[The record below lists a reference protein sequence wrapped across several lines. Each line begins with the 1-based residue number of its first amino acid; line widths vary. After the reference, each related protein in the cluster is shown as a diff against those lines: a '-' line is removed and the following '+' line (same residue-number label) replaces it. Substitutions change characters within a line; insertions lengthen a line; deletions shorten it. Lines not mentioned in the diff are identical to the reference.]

1 MMHPGIRESL
11 HHPSVRLRGEGL
23 RGEGGGLHE
32 LRARCTYSPHL
43 YSNSSRPIRV
53 AAARKYRQARAAP
66 LALTPPTTPPPPP
79 SSRSVVWRV
88 LYRRGYRKYRERPE
102 SRQLF
107 YGPAGAYLR
116 PSGPSTITLS
126 LFRDRRDRG
135 RTASDISAID
145 PGHFSF

>member
-11 HHPSVRLRGEGL
+11 HHPSVRLRGEEV
-23 RGEGGGLHE
+23 RGEGGVRGVHE

-43 YSNSSRPIRV
+43 YSNSNRPIRV

-66 LALTPPTTPPPPP
+66 LALTPPPPRP
-79 SSRSVVWRV
+79 RSVVWRV

-107 YGPAGAYLR
+107 YGPAGAY

-135 RTASDISAID
+135 STASDISAID